1 MNLVEGFFR
10 ARTLTCSHGWEETEE
25 GQEMGHQFVC
35 NHDHFVLRFGGLK
48 QIIEKNDKTSPIL
61 QIFVSCYDFQRVKL
75 KLIRL
80 FENNDEKN
88 IFRNVVGMAEKAGCA
103 TCYSFLS
110 ITSRKMPPK
119 RKAAISRSSSPFPG
133 ESSDEDGV
141 GQMKGGRRS
150 QYVDKR
156 AYKTAFGGKP
166 RNMSFNKRKASRWAK
181 EEYTPDGTS
190 CVFVRWVKVVEEHRS

>member
-88 IFRNVVGMAEKAGCA
+88 GAKKIFRNGW
-103 TCYSFLS
+103 Y
-110 ITSRKMPPK
+110 
-119 RKAAISRSSSPFPG
+119 
-133 ESSDEDGV
+133 
-141 GQMKGGRRS
+141 
-150 QYVDKR
+150 
-156 AYKTAFGGKP
+156 GGKS
-166 RNMSFNKRKASRWAK
+166 RLCNLLQFFVDNKSKDA
-181 EEYTPDGTS
+181 P
-190 CVFVRWVKVVEEHRS
+190 